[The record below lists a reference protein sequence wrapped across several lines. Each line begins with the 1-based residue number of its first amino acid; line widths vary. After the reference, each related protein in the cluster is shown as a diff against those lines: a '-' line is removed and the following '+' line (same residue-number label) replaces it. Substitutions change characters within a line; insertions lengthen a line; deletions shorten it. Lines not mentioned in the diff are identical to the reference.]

1 MTSTVG
7 AGFSGGGI
15 SRRWLVSLGSSMST
29 SSEQASA
36 VALFLFGVFGR
47 DCFRFEED
55 SAPADLG
62 MTVPVS
68 VVVGEGAGFF
78 FFWGDATESR
88 DADRPRRGEVLLVV
102 VVAAS
107 SSGWRADL
115 LL

>member
-1 MTSTVG
+1 
-7 AGFSGGGI
+7 
-15 SRRWLVSLGSSMST
+15 MST
-29 SSEQASA
+29 SSEQAST
-36 VALFLFGVFGR
+36 VSLFFGVLFG
-47 DCFRFEED
+47 RFEED
-55 SAPADLG
+55 SAPAFALE

-68 VVVGEGAGFF
+68 VMVGEGAGFF
-78 FFWGDATESR
+78 FFWGDATTESR